1 MSKPKQFSPDEA
13 RRIGDS
19 LSIDWRH
26 ANLDQFR
33 TGLHSEL
40 EYVARDPETNVTDD
54 DLRLAGRIVFAHLME
69 FPAYYTRLATREAE
83 ADKHREQEY
92 AQ

>member
-1 MSKPKQFSPDEA
+1 MSKPRQFNPDEA

-33 TGLHSEL
+33 MGLHREL
-40 EYVARDPETNVTDD
+40 EYVARDPEMNVTDD
-54 DLRLAGRIVFAHLME
+54 DLRLTGRIVLAHLKE
-69 FPAYYTRLATREAE
+69 FPSYYTRFAELEAE
-83 ADKHREQEY
+83 AETHGSKRRV
-92 AQ
+92 